1 MLQKLLPCQKTLPRQ
16 KVLQSKKIKNRA
28 MVNET
33 LEADSPGKMLTIKEV
48 ITTGKDLDYAR
59 NGKRKSG
66 AGGTV

>member
-1 MLQKLLPCQKTLPRQ
+1 
-16 KVLQSKKIKNRA
+16 

-33 LEADSPGKMLTIKEV
+33 LEADSPGKMITIKEV